1 MTNRREFLKL
11 GGAAAAVGLTGG
23 PAAAGVAGIP
33 WKVGG
38 IDQNL
43 QNAGVVDTPL
53 IKGNKDFSPITFK
66 ERTAIPSACW
76 QCVTRCPV
84 IGYVENGKLVKI
96 SPQLNSI
103 RTEGT
108 LCAKA
113 QAGVNQVY
121 DPDRILFP
129 LRRVGARGEGKW
141 KRITWDEALGELAT
155 RLGKLRD
162 EGRPENF
169 MFHYG
174 RMKASSSKLI
184 KSLFLANYGTGTI
197 GNHTAICEGGKWTSQ
212 ELTWGGHYDNW
223 DFDNTRFVLNFGSN
237 VFEAHTNHTPTAQ
250 RLSRALVER
259 KVRMVTFDVRLS
271 ITAAKSSEWVPIKPG
286 TDIAVALAMSN
297 VVMEEDLYQG
307 EGEAFL
313 KFCRTTKDVNATTG
327 DKVAALKAH
336 LAQYTPEWAEGISGV
351 NAGKIREL
359 ARELARGRPSCVVSY
374 RGAVTHAYGVET
386 ERAVQMLAAI
396 TGNVDCP
403 GGRCKAVGAK
413 WKYPKGP
420 KNKPKSRKL
429 KIIDGF
435 KGQAALPTHHV
446 SHQVLPVIRDGSQG
460 RPEVYMWYCYQP
472 VYSNGDCQANIDT
485 LKDESIMPFTV
496 AVSPFYDE
504 SSSLADMILPD
515 ATYLERWDWEDM
527 VSPNQVP
534 EYYIRQPIV
543 PPMGEVRNFA
553 DVCCELAERMG
564 FPLGV
569 KSMEEFVQQSCEK
582 TPAVKKAGGFEYMRA
597 NGVYHDPEQAP
608 AFFSY
613 MREIKADAVSAEG
626 VIFDEAAQVY
636 WKWKKSKAK
645 SLEEALAKG
654 YAHTKNSYKGY
665 VGQLIGAT
673 VYRGFPPD
681 KLNKTGYFEI
691 YSEIMEDKGF
701 NPMPTYYPI
710 AEHAEMKP
718 DELILTTYKVNVQ
731 SHSRT
736 QNSKWLSEI
745 YHDNPAWI
753 NPETA
758 EARGIADGDPI
769 TVRSEIG
776 EITTKARVTPAVMPG
791 VVAIS
796 NHCGHW
802 SYGRYASSRP
812 TPNELRSDI
821 PDPDASRIWWEGRN
835 GVHPNWVIP
844 NKADPISG
852 QMLWNDTVVTVEKA
866 AVA

>member
-1 MTNRREFLKL
+1 
-11 GGAAAAVGLTGG
+11 
-23 PAAAGVAGIP
+23 
-33 WKVGG
+33 
-38 IDQNL
+38 
-43 QNAGVVDTPL
+43 
-53 IKGNKDFSPITFK
+53 
-66 ERTAIPSACW
+66 
-76 QCVTRCPV
+76 
-84 IGYVENGKLVKI
+84 
-96 SPQLNSI
+96 
-103 RTEGT
+103 
-108 LCAKA
+108 
-113 QAGVNQVY
+113 
-121 DPDRILFP
+121 
-129 LRRVGARGEGKW
+129 
-141 KRITWDEALGELAT
+141 
-155 RLGKLRD
+155 
-162 EGRPENF
+162 
-169 MFHYG
+169 
-174 RMKASSSKLI
+174 MKASSSKLI

-237 VFEAHTNHTPTAQ
+237 VLEAHTNHTSTAQ
-250 RLSRALVER
+250 RLTRALIER

-271 ITAAKSSEWVPIKPG
+271 NTAAKSSEWVPIKPG
-286 TDIAVALAMSN
+286 TDIAVVLAMSN
-297 VVMEEDLYQG
+297 VIMEEGLYQG
-307 EGEAFL
+307 EGENFL
-313 KFCRTTKDVNATTG
+313 KFCRTTKDVNATTNE
-327 DKVAALKAH
+327 KVAALMAH

-351 NAGKIREL
+351 SAGKIRSL
-359 ARELARGRPSCVVSY
+359 ARELALGRPSCVVTY

-386 ERAVQMLAAI
+386 ERAAQMLAAI

-403 GGRCKAVGAK
+403 GGRCKAVGAS

-429 KIIDGF
+429 KLVDGF
-435 KGQAALPTHHV
+435 KGDYALPTHHA
-446 SHQVLPVIRDGSQG
+446 SHQVLPVIREGSAG

-485 LKDESIMPFTV
+485 LKDESVLPFTV

-515 ATYLERWDWEDM
+515 ATYLERWDYEDM

-569 KSMEEFVQQSCEK
+569 KSMEEFVRMSCEK
-582 TPAVKKAGGFEYMRA
+582 TPAVKKAGGFEYMKA

-613 MREIKADAVSAEG
+613 KREIPVDAVSAEG
-626 VIFDEAAQVY
+626 VILDQATQVY
-636 WKWKKSKAK
+636 WNWKKAK
-645 SLEEALAKG
+645 VKSVEEALAKG
-654 YAHTKNSYKGY
+654 YAHTKKSYKAY
-665 VGQLIGAT
+665 VGQLIGAK

-681 KLNKTGYFEI
+681 KVNKTGYFEI

-701 NPMPTYYPI
+701 NPLPSYYPI
-710 AEHAEMKP
+710 AEHAEMKSE
-718 DELILTTYKVNVQ
+718 ELILTTYKVNVQ

-758 EARGIADGDPI
+758 EARGIADGDAI

-776 EITTKARVTPAVMPG
+776 EITTEARVTPAVMPG

-802 SYGRYASSRP
+802 SYGRYASGNA
-812 TPNELRSDI
+812 TPADAASDI
-821 PDPDASRIWWEGRN
+821 PDPDAARIWWAGKN
-835 GVHPNWVIP
+835 GVHPNWIIP
-844 NKADPISG
+844 NKGDPISG

-866 AVA
+866 PVA